1 MHNEYFFLY
10 EKKQWFVLKI
20 FRFFVL
26 INIFRQENSEYVV
39 VTNLASIYELFYEKI
54 ICLLR
59 IFIKLGM
66 FY

>member
-20 FRFFVL
+20 FRFFVP

-54 ICLLR
+54 ICLLC
-59 IFIKLGM
+59 IFIKFSM

>member
-1 MHNEYFFLY
+1 M
-10 EKKQWFVLKI
+10 
-20 FRFFVL
+20 
-26 INIFRQENSEYVV
+26 NIFRQENSEYVV

-59 IFIKLGM
+59 IFIKLVM

>member
-1 MHNEYFFLY
+1 M
-10 EKKQWFVLKI
+10 
-20 FRFFVL
+20 
-26 INIFRQENSEYVV
+26 NIFRQENSEYVV

>member
-20 FRFFVL
+20 FRFFVP

-59 IFIKLGM
+59 IFIKLVM

>member
-20 FRFFVL
+20 FRFFVP

-54 ICLLR
+54 IFLLR

>member
-20 FRFFVL
+20 FRFFVPM
-26 INIFRQENSEYVV
+26 NIFRQENSEYVV

-59 IFIKLGM
+59 IFIKLVM